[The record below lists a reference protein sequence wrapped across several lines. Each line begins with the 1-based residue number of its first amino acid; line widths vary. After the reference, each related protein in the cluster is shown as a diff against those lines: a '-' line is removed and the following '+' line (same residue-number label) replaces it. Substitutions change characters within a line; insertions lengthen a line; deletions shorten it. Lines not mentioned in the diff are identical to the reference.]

1 MTQHKTTTQ
10 QLKVMNIKNNTGKLL
25 PPSISSTYQ
34 SKEEGFKR

>member
-10 QLKVMNIKNNTGKLL
+10 QLKALNIKNNKGKLL

-34 SKEEGFKR
+34 TKEEGFKR